1 MLKMDCK
8 SREYRKVWVLEKKG
22 GVIKRLMEPGRDK
35 VWLMKD
41 YLRDLM
47 SDRIRDEDM
56 MGFVLMVPKPFGVMR
71 L

>member
-1 MLKMDCK
+1 MDCK
-8 SREYRKVWVLEKKG
+8 SREYRKGWVLEKKG
-22 GVIKRLMEPGRDK
+22 SIIKRLMEPGRDK

-56 MGFVLMVPKPFGVMR
+56 I
-71 L
+71 